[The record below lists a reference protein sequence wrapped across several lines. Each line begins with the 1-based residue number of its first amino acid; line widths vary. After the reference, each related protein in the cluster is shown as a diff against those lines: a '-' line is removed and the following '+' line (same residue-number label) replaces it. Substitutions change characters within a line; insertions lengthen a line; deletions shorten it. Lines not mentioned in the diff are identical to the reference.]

1 MEYGDWVL
9 LKVSVVVPSYN
20 GWDRLGELCGKIK
33 TSLILNSNVED
44 FEIIIVDD
52 GSETGPDNI
61 IKDLRSTGID
71 IKGVFL
77 KKNYGQ
83 QFATLAGLR
92 EASGDYVIT
101 VDDDLSHNPD
111 DFAELIFM
119 VVSESFDVVFGIP
132 KNSRT
137 GLLRKGGSGIRDMI
151 FNVFFR
157 KPKGIYVS
165 SFRIINRV
173 LIDKIITDI
182 SEYRYLSVEILKYSQ
197 AIGNIQV
204 KYNRESGNI
213 SRYSF
218 LKLAV
223 LAFSLIRCS
232 LIFPE
237 RIRKSKIA
245 AEMQWEL
252 K

>member
-1 MEYGDWVL
+1 M
-9 LKVSVVVPSYN
+9 KISVVVPSYN
-20 GWDRLGELCGKIK
+20 GWNRLDELCGKIN
-33 TSLILNSNVED
+33 TSLISDSNVDD

-52 GSETGPDNI
+52 GSETRPDNI

-71 IKGVFL
+71 IKGVLL

-92 EASGDYVIT
+92 VANGSFVIT

-111 DFAELIFM
+111 DFAELISM
-119 VVSESFDVVFGIP
+119 IVSERFDIIFGIP

-137 GLLRKGGSGIRDMI
+137 GLLRKSGSGIRDII

-157 KPKGIYVS
+157 KPKGVYVS
-165 SFRIINRV
+165 SFRILSRSLV
-173 LIDKIITDI
+173 DKIISDI
-182 SEYRYLSVEILKYSQ
+182 SEYRYLSVEILRQTQ

-204 KYNRESGNI
+204 KYNRASGNI

-232 LIFPE
+232 LVFPE

-245 AEMQWEL
+245 TEMKWEL
-252 K
+252 I

>member
-1 MEYGDWVL
+1 M
-9 LKVSVVVPSYN
+9 KISVVIPSYN
-20 GWDRLGELCGKIK
+20 GWDRLGDLCGKIK
-33 TSLILNSNVED
+33 TSLLSNSSVD
-44 FEIIIVDD
+44 KFEIIIVDD
-52 GSETGPDNI
+52 GSETRSENTI
-61 IKDLRSTGID
+61 NSLRSTGID

-92 EASGDYVIT
+92 VSEGEYVIT
-101 VDDDLSHNPD
+101 MDDDLSHNPD
-111 DFAELIFM
+111 DFEKLISIM
-119 VVSESFDVVFGIP
+119 GSKNFDVIFGIP
-132 KNSRT
+132 TNNRR
-137 GLLRKGGSGIRDMI
+137 GLLRKGGSGIRDII

-157 KPKGIYVS
+157 KPKSIYVS
-165 SFRIINRV
+165 SFRILNRF

-182 SEYRYLSVEILKYSQ
+182 SEYRYLSVEILKHTQ
-197 AIGNIQV
+197 AIGNIQI
-204 KYNRESGNI
+204 KYSRASGNI

-232 LIFPE
+232 PIFSE
-237 RIRKSKIA
+237 KIRKTKTA
-245 AEMQWEL
+245 AEMEWEL